1 MIPCI
6 KNILPF
12 LLTHF
17 MTHHPNLPHL
27 AVFGARFLP
36 HCTPPPHH
44 THAAFLCITS
54 HPNASLSTSSYRFW
68 YIIPSNLAV
77 FSSPLQPTKRAPHPN
92 LSIFTILA
100 TPPKLTPISYPLLS
114 WNSIPSMPDPSCH
127 LWLPVSIHEY
137 RLRIS
142 NVSAPYQPAR

>member
-12 LLTHF
+12 LSTHF

-44 THAAFLCITS
+44 THTAFFCITS

-92 LSIFTILA
+92 LSIFSNPTQAHTHLISPSLLELHPIYARPIL
-100 TPPKLTPISYPLLS
+100 
-114 WNSIPSMPDPSCH
+114 PSLVTCVNTR
-127 LWLPVSIHEY
+127 VSLAY
-137 RLRIS
+137 
-142 NVSAPYQPAR
+142 